1 MPRTIGSPR
10 HRALRAL
17 IVAKREES
25 GLSQYDLADRLG
37 VSQSQIAS
45 LERGQRRIDV
55 VEFMELGEALGFD
68 PIKVLRKLAKV
79 RR

>member
-10 HRALRAL
+10 HRALRDF
-17 IVAKREES
+17 IVAQREKS
-25 GLSQYDLADRLG
+25 GLSQYVLADLIG

-55 VEFMELGEALGFD
+55 VEFMELGEVLGFD
-68 PIKVLRKLAKV
+68 PIKVLRRLAKV